1 MKLLVS
7 SHMVGWFMM
16 RVRKHCG
23 EDETEREREIRI
35 KESSRSVTE
44 CVLIWKKSFSLE
56 CEVNCSV

>member
-1 MKLLVS
+1 
-7 SHMVGWFMM
+7 MM

-23 EDETEREREIRI
+23 EDETEGEREIRI

-56 CEVNCSV
+56 CGSVK